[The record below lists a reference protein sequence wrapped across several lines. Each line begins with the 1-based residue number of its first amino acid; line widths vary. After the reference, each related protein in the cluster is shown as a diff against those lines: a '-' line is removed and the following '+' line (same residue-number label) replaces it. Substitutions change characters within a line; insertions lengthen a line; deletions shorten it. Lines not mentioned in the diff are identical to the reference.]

1 MKKPSDPSF
10 IGSPMSYIAR
20 LPGSLSRIQHSIQKE
35 MTINTRE
42 IMKAENAIKFEV
54 EFDTTIEKIK
64 INKNG
69 KKQAATLGM
78 NMLSDVIM

>member
-1 MKKPSDPSF
+1 
-10 IGSPMSYIAR
+10 
-20 LPGSLSRIQHSIQKE
+20 
-35 MTINTRE
+35 
-42 IMKAENAIKFEV
+42 MKAENAIKFEV